1 MFPLMPLFI
10 AGITHWQGL
19 SCNCGLLRIQE
30 IGVRR
35 KGIGF
40 LKTIT
45 LISRALRR
53 LVQETWLF
61 KVSLLIACVP
71 FHGIFY

>member
-45 LISRALRR
+45 LISRVLRR

-61 KVSLLIACVP
+61 NVSLLIEKCVP
-71 FHGIFY
+71 FHGIF